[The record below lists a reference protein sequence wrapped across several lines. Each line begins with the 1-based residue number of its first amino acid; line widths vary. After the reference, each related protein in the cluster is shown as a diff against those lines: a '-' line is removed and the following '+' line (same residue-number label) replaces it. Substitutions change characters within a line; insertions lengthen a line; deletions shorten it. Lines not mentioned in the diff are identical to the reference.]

1 MSITVEFYFDF
12 GSPTAYLAYKRL
24 KQLKQKYTFEII
36 YKPVLLG
43 GIFKASNNQS
53 PVANP
58 AKGAYMLTHDLP
70 RFAERYNVPLKF
82 NPFFPINTLPLMR
95 GALGAIQEGCFEA
108 YTEALYN
115 GLWQNELNLGD
126 AAILKTTLEKAGLDA
141 EKLLALTQEQHI
153 KDALIATTE
162 EVVARGAFGAPTMYI
177 GDEMFFGQDRIDFIE
192 ERLKSPELK

>member
-1 MSITVEFYFDF
+1 MSITVDFYFDF

-24 KQLKQKYTFEII
+24 RQLKQQYTFEIN

-43 GIFKASNNQS
+43 GIFKASDNQS

-82 NPFFPINTLPLMR
+82 NPFFPINTLLLMR
-95 GALGAIQEGCFEA
+95 GAYAAIEEGCFEV
-108 YTEALYN
+108 YVDTLYS
-115 GLWQNELNLGD
+115 GLWQQELNLSD
-126 AAILKTTLEKAGLDA
+126 AEIIKATLVAAGLDA
-141 EKLLALTQEQHI
+141 DKLMALTQQQHI
-153 KDALIATTE
+153 KDALIVATE

-192 ERLKSPELK
+192 ERLKG

>member
-1 MSITVEFYFDF
+1 MSITVDFYFDF

-24 KQLKQKYTFEII
+24 RQLKQHYTFEIN

-43 GIFKASNNQS
+43 GIFKASDNQS

-95 GALGAIQEGCFEA
+95 GAYAAIEEGCFEV
-108 YTEALYN
+108 YVDTLYS
-115 GLWQNELNLGD
+115 GLWQQELNLGD
-126 AAILKTTLEKAGLDA
+126 AEIIKATLVAAGLDA
-141 EKLLALTQEQHI
+141 DKLMALTQQQHI
-153 KDALIATTE
+153 KDALIAATE

-192 ERLKSPELK
+192 ERLKG

>member
-1 MSITVEFYFDF
+1 MSITVDFYFDF

-24 KQLKQKYTFEII
+24 RQLKQQYTFEIN

-43 GIFKASNNQS
+43 GIFKASDNQS

-95 GALGAIQEGCFEA
+95 GAYAAIEAGCFEV
-108 YTEALYN
+108 YVDTLYS
-115 GLWQNELNLGD
+115 GLWQQELNLSD
-126 AAILKTTLEKAGLDA
+126 AEIIKATLVAAGLDA
-141 EKLLALTQEQHI
+141 DKLMALTQQQHI
-153 KDALIATTE
+153 KDALIVATE

-192 ERLKSPELK
+192 ERLKG

>member
-1 MSITVEFYFDF
+1 MSITVDFYFDF

-24 KQLKQKYTFEII
+24 CQLKQQYTFEIN

-43 GIFKASNNQS
+43 GIFKASDNQS

-95 GALGAIQEGCFEA
+95 GAYAAIEEGCFEV
-108 YTEALYN
+108 YVDTLYS
-115 GLWQNELNLGD
+115 GLWQQELNLGD
-126 AAILKTTLEKAGLDA
+126 AEIIKATLVAAGLDA
-141 EKLLALTQEQHI
+141 DKLMALTQQQHI
-153 KDALIATTE
+153 KDALIAATE

-192 ERLKSPELK
+192 ERLKG

>member
-1 MSITVEFYFDF
+1 MSITVDFYFDF

-24 KQLKQKYTFEII
+24 RQLKQQYTFEIN

-43 GIFKASNNQS
+43 GIFKASDNQS

-95 GALGAIQEGCFEA
+95 GAYAAIEEGCFEA
-108 YTEALYN
+108 YVEALYI
-115 GLWQNELNLGD
+115 GLWQDELNLGD
-126 AAILKTTLEKAGLDA
+126 VEIIKATLEAAGLDA
-141 EKLLALTQEQHI
+141 NKLMALTQQQHI
-153 KDALIATTE
+153 KDALMATTE

-192 ERLKSPELK
+192 ERLQG

>member
-1 MSITVEFYFDF
+1 MSITVDFYFDF

-24 KQLKQKYTFEII
+24 QQLNQQHTFEIN

-43 GIFKASNNQS
+43 GIFKASDNQS

-70 RFAERYNVPLKF
+70 RFAQRYNVPLKF

-95 GALGAIQEGCFEA
+95 GAHAAIEEGCFEA
-108 YTEALYN
+108 YVEALYN
-115 GLWQNELNLGD
+115 GLWQDELNLGD
-126 AAILKTTLEKAGLDA
+126 VEIIKATLKAAGLDA
-141 EKLLALTQEQHI
+141 EKLMGLTQQQHI
-153 KDALIATTE
+153 KDALMATTE
-162 EVVARGAFGAPTMYI
+162 EVVVRGAFGAPTMYI

-192 ERLKSPELK
+192 ERLQD

>member
-1 MSITVEFYFDF
+1 MSITVDFYFDF

-24 KQLKQKYTFEII
+24 RQLKQQYTFEIN

-43 GIFKASNNQS
+43 GIFKASGNQS

-95 GALGAIQEGCFEA
+95 GACAAIEEGCFEA
-108 YTEALYN
+108 YVDALYS
-115 GLWQNELNLGD
+115 GLWQQELNLGD
-126 AAILKTTLEKAGLDA
+126 TEIIKTTLVAAGLDA
-141 EKLLALTQEQHI
+141 DKLMALTQQQHI
-153 KDALIATTE
+153 KDALKAATE

-192 ERLKSPELK
+192 ERLKD

>member
-1 MSITVEFYFDF
+1 MSITVDFYFDF

-24 KQLKQKYTFEII
+24 RQLKQQYTFEIN

-43 GIFKASNNQS
+43 GIFKASDNQS

-82 NPFFPINTLPLMR
+82 NPFFPINTLLLMR
-95 GALGAIQEGCFEA
+95 GAYAAIEEGCFEV
-108 YTEALYN
+108 YVDTLYS
-115 GLWQNELNLGD
+115 GLWQQELNLGD
-126 AAILKTTLEKAGLDA
+126 AEIIKATLVAAGLDA
-141 EKLLALTQEQHI
+141 DKLMALTQQQHI
-153 KDALIATTE
+153 KDALIVATE

-192 ERLKSPELK
+192 ERLKG